1 MAKKQVPRAVG
12 NTRRLVRVLPADP
25 SLDGPG
31 VVACSGA
38 DRQRRRDQA
47 EAPMPEDK
55 ITKFLDLLAGAS
67 DESQAVMAFE
77 A

>member
-1 MAKKQVPRAVG
+1 
-12 NTRRLVRVLPADP
+12 
-25 SLDGPG
+25 LDGPG

-55 ITKFLDLLAGAS
+55 ITNFLDLLAGAS
-67 DESQAVMAFE
+67 DESQAAMAFE